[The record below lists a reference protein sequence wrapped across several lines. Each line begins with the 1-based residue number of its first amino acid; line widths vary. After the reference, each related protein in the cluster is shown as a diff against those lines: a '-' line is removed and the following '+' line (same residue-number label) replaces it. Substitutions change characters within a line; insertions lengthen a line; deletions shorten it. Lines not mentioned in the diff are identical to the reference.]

1 MTSIISLHVQPQ
13 WSLPCVFFYI
23 QQSAPTIHLFVVNW
37 GGEEVA
43 RVEVLPLDKVLVGQI
58 QIEEQIGVPPHQQ
71 RLVHGEQQL
80 EEAEPWST
88 YGVRNWSTVQL
99 TVINDVCVYFS
110 AFAPPYPSSFFAIN
124 PPPPRARNHILILFA
139 PIVDLFAHVPTPRC
153 HPIAGFAQYVRS
165 RGVGSPSQGKRGHN

>member
-110 AFAPPYPSSFFAIN
+110 AFAPP
-124 PPPPRARNHILILFA
+124 
-139 PIVDLFAHVPTPRC
+139 
-153 HPIAGFAQYVRS
+153 
-165 RGVGSPSQGKRGHN
+165 SPSRAQSHSHPLCTHCRFIFPRFYSSLPPHRRVCPICSLPWSWIPFTREKGS